1 MADIP
6 DEFIFGSTEDV
17 MQGECEFDHT
27 EIWPEMPAIFGQN
40 GNQFTADLLGKLMQ
54 LRQRQF
60 LDVQG
65 RVNHF
70 EISAHNSRVIQLV
83 QFVRF
88 SRFQGTNTGRIF
100 ARLTLMLHTQPRSVA
115 GPNDLKT

>member
-1 MADIP
+1 MDVNLMADIP

-40 GNQFTADLLGKLMQ
+40 GNQFTADLLSKLMQ

-60 LDVQG
+60 LDVQR
-65 RVNHF
+65 RVHHF
-70 EISAHNSRVIQLV
+70 EISTHNSKIIQLV

-88 SRFQGTNTGRIF
+88 SRFQDSNTSHIF
-100 ARLTLMLHTQPRSVA
+100 ARLTLMLHTQPHSI
-115 GPNDLKT
+115 T